1 MNSISFNIIAPFQQR
16 IICFIYLITP
26 LLNHLVMKTV
36 MLICQHLNLQE
47 TTVCCWKCVCFS
59 FQLIFYVPHTSP
71 HLSPSLPPGLSYL
84 GAGQFGLSEHQ
95 GRGVDRV
102 SQLLF
107 HQLVGL
113 CCLADP
119 GERKG
124 GKAINMMALIVFSSL
139 CGHH

>member
-1 MNSISFNIIAPFQQR
+1 MGDIIINLRLFLMNSISFNIITPFGQR
-16 IICFIYLITP
+16 IICFVYLITP

-47 TTVCCWKCVCFS
+47 TTACCWKCVCFS
-59 FQLIFYVPHTSP
+59 FQLIFFTSP
-71 HLSPSLPPGLSYL
+71 ICRPTCLLLSPQGERGSYL
-84 GAGQFGLSEHQ
+84 GAGQFRLGEHQ
-95 GRGVDRV
+95 GGGVDRV

-119 GERKG
+119 GKRK
-124 GKAINMMALIVFSSL
+124 LTRRL
-139 CGHH
+139 